1 MEKRHVGTLVVVL
14 AVVAVVGAVGGTYL
28 ATRGDGATADR
39 TVDAGSTVDA
49 GGDAGGDAGR
59 QTGGPEVSGGAVPT
73 DQPARP
79 SSGAP
84 TGSSGSSGSSGG
96 GSRTYRLDRTFYDQA
111 SMTVTL
117 VSAEVTGNKLRLNL
131 RYRNSSVVPW
141 GLECSTVAED
151 RELVLL
157 TLADGRTVRPEST
170 YCSTRP
176 GESFDLAPGREL
188 ASWAVFPVAPQAG
201 SSLEL
206 SWYDFPATDLTLR

>member
-14 AVVAVVGAVGGTYL
+14 AVVAVVGTYL
-28 ATRGDGATADR
+28 ATRGDGATAER

-49 GGDAGGDAGR
+49 GR
-59 QTGGPEVSGGAVPT
+59 QTGGPEAGGGAAPVEQST
-73 DQPARP
+73 RP

-84 TGSSGSSGSSGG
+84 TGSSASSGSSGSSDG

-117 VSAEVTGNKLRLNL
+117 VSAEVTGSKLRLNL
-131 RYRNSSVVPW
+131 RYRNGSVVPW

>member
-14 AVVAVVGAVGGTYL
+14 ACVTVVGAVGGTYL

-49 GGDAGGDAGR
+49 GR
-59 QTGGPEVSGGAVPT
+59 QTGGPEAGEEAAPA
-73 DQPARP
+73 QPARP
-79 SSGAP
+79 SSGTP
-84 TGSSGSSGSSGG
+84 TGSSDSSSSGSSGG

-117 VSAEVTGNKLRLNL
+117 VSAEVTGSKLRLNV
-131 RYRNSSVVPW
+131 RYRNGSATAPW
-141 GLECSTVAED
+141 ALECSPVAED

-176 GESFDLAPGREL
+176 GESIELAPGRDL

-201 SSLEL
+201 SSLDL
-206 SWYDFPATDLTLR
+206 SWYDFPTTDLTLR

>member
-1 MEKRHVGTLVVVL
+1 MMEKRHVGTLVVVL

-28 ATRGDGATADR
+28 ATRGDSATTDR
-39 TVDAGSTVDA
+39 TVDAGSTM
-49 GGDAGGDAGR
+49 DAGR
-59 QTGGPEVSGGAVPT
+59 QTGGPEADGGAAPA
-73 DQPARP
+73 QPARP
-79 SSGAP
+79 SSGATTASP
-84 TGSSGSSGSSGG
+84 DSSDSSGSSGSSGG
-96 GSRTYRLDRTFYDQA
+96 GTRTYRLDRTFYNQS

-117 VSAEVTGNKLRLNL
+117 VSAEVTGSKLRLNV
-131 RYRNSSVVPW
+131 RYRNGSATAPW
-141 GLECSTVAED
+141 ALECSPVDED

-176 GESFDLAPGREL
+176 GESIELAPGRDL

-201 SSLEL
+201 SSLDL

>member
-49 GGDAGGDAGR
+49 GGDAGR
-59 QTGGPEVSGGAVPT
+59 QTGGPEATGGADRA

-84 TGSSGSSGSSGG
+84 TGSSDSSSSGSSGG

-117 VSAEVTGNKLRLNL
+117 VSAEVTGSKLRLNV
-131 RYRNSSVVPW
+131 RYRNGSATPW
-141 GLECSTVAED
+141 ALECSPVAED

-176 GESFDLAPGREL
+176 GESIELAPGREL

-201 SSLEL
+201 SSLDL

>member
-14 AVVAVVGAVGGTYL
+14 AVVAVVGAVGGTCL
-28 ATRGDGATADR
+28 ATWGDSATTDR
-39 TVDAGSTVDA
+39 AVDAGSTVDA
-49 GGDAGGDAGR
+49 GGDAGR
-59 QTGGPEVSGGAVPT
+59 QTGGPEASGGAAPA
-73 DQPARP
+73 QPARP

-84 TGSSGSSGSSGG
+84 TGSPDSSSAGSSGG

-117 VSAEVTGNKLRLNL
+117 VSAEVTGSKLRLNL
-131 RYRNSSVVPW
+131 RYRNGSVVPW

-188 ASWAVFPVAPQAG
+188 TSWAVFPVAPQAG
-201 SSLEL
+201 SSLDL

>member
-1 MEKRHVGTLVVVL
+1 MEKRHVGTLVAVL

-49 GGDAGGDAGR
+49 GGDAGR
-59 QTGGPEVSGGAVPT
+59 QTGGPEASGGADPA

-84 TGSSGSSGSSGG
+84 TVSSGSSGSSDG

-117 VSAEVTGNKLRLNL
+117 VSAEVTGSKLRLNL
-131 RYRNSSVVPW
+131 RYRNGSVVPW
-141 GLECSTVAED
+141 GLECSPVAED

-188 ASWAVFPVAPQAG
+188 ASWAVFPVAPQPG
-201 SSLEL
+201 SSLDL